1 MCPGNSR
8 NRTHSISPKTRI
20 TVRETRWWES
30 RWTWSTSLSTDASGR
45 HLQTQILQNTFW
57 EWAGV
62 LTTRKEYT
70 EPRRTQQNEGRRGKR
85 GGWDGLDL
93 HLVRGPG
100 GGLLNAG
107 VRSPHRGNCLGQTR
121 SIWECWR
128 VQRLLCDRLNGMRI
142 TWTIPAAALPTQDRD
157 TSLLGAGA

>member
-20 TVRETRWWES
+20 PWERQDGGKVGGRGVHLSPQMHQEDTFRHRSCRTRAENGQEYWQPEKNMQYHAEPSRMKEGGEKEEGEPDWTCTWW
-30 RWTWSTSLSTDASGR
+30 
-45 HLQTQILQNTFW
+45 
-57 EWAGV
+57 
-62 LTTRKEYT
+62 
-70 EPRRTQQNEGRRGKR
+70 
-85 GGWDGLDL
+85 GGT
-93 HLVRGPG
+93 G

-107 VRSPHRGNCLGQTR
+107 VRSPHGGNYLGQTR

-142 TWTIPAAALPTQDRD
+142 TWTILAAALPTQDRD
-157 TSLLGAGA
+157 TSRLGAGA